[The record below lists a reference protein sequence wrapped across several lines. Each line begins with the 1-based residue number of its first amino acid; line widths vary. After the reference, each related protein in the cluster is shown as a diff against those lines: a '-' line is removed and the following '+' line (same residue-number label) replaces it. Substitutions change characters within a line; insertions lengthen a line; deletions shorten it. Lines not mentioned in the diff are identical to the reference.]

1 MKSDVLE
8 LLVYLFEHYMDDEG
22 ERLPDEEGLRDELQ
36 QAGFR
41 LHDIRKA
48 FAWLGD
54 LADRPEALGSTATD
68 SALRHYDDS
77 ELVRLDS
84 SCRGFLLFLEHNGVL
99 NPVSRERVIDR
110 LMALEGDLISIE
122 HPSNTSSGWC
132 CWCSSASLARRP
144 RSPGC
149 TSWSTRATRP
159 ANTSTELF
167 PGFARETRF
176 LAGLGHC

>member
-54 LADRPEALGSTATD
+54 LADRPEPLGVTAND
-68 SALRHYDDS
+68 SALRHFDDS
-77 ELVRLDS
+77 EMLRLDA
-84 SCRGFLLFLEHNGVL
+84 SCRGFLLFLEQNGVL
-99 NPVSRERVIDR
+99 NPLSRERVIDR

-122 HPSNTSSGWC
+122 HVKWVVLLVLFSE
-132 CWCSSASLARRP
+132 
-144 RSPGC
+144 PGEEAAFAWMHELVYE
-149 TSWSTRATRP
+149 SDP
-159 ANTSTELF
+159 AGDYL
-167 PGFARETRF
+167 
-176 LAGLGHC
+176 H

>member
-122 HPSNTSSGWC
+122 HVKWVVLLVLFSE
-132 CWCSSASLARRP
+132 
-144 RSPGC
+144 PGEEAAFAWMHELVYE
-149 TSWSTRATRP
+149 SDP
-159 ANTSTELF
+159 AGEYL
-167 PGFARETRF
+167 
-176 LAGLGHC
+176 H

>member
-1 MKSDVLE
+1 MKTDVLE

-54 LADRPEALGSTATD
+54 LADRPEPLGATAND

-77 ELVRLDS
+77 EMARLDA

-99 NPVSRERVIDR
+99 NSLSRERVIDR

-122 HPSNTSSGWC
+122 HVKWVVLLVLFSE
-132 CWCSSASLARRP
+132 
-144 RSPGC
+144 PGEEAAFAWMHELVYE
-149 TSWSTRATRP
+149 SDP
-159 ANTSTELF
+159 AGDYL
-167 PGFARETRF
+167 
-176 LAGLGHC
+176 H

>member
-1 MKSDVLE
+1 MKTDVLE

-54 LADRPEALGSTATD
+54 LADRPEPLGATAND

-77 ELVRLDS
+77 EMVRLDA

-99 NPVSRERVIDR
+99 NSLSRERVIDR

-122 HPSNTSSGWC
+122 HVKWVVLLVLFSE
-132 CWCSSASLARRP
+132 
-144 RSPGC
+144 PGEEAAFAWMHELVYE
-149 TSWSTRATRP
+149 SDP
-159 ANTSTELF
+159 AGDYL
-167 PGFARETRF
+167 
-176 LAGLGHC
+176 H

>member
-99 NPVSRERVIDR
+99 NPISRERVIDR

-122 HPSNTSSGWC
+122 HVKWVVLLVLFSE
-132 CWCSSASLARRP
+132 
-144 RSPGC
+144 PGEEAAFAWMHELVYE
-149 TSWSTRATRP
+149 SDP
-159 ANTSTELF
+159 AGEYL
-167 PGFARETRF
+167 
-176 LAGLGHC
+176 H

>member
-54 LADRPEALGSTATD
+54 LADRPEPLGATAND

-77 ELVRLDS
+77 EMVRLDA

-99 NPVSRERVIDR
+99 NSLSRERVIDR

-122 HPSNTSSGWC
+122 HVKWVVLLVLFSE
-132 CWCSSASLARRP
+132 
-144 RSPGC
+144 PGEEAAFAWMHELVYE
-149 TSWSTRATRP
+149 SDP
-159 ANTSTELF
+159 AGDYL
-167 PGFARETRF
+167 
-176 LAGLGHC
+176 H

>member
-54 LADRPEALGSTATD
+54 LADRPEPLGATDND

-77 ELVRLDS
+77 EMVRLDA

-99 NPVSRERVIDR
+99 NPLSRERVIDR
-110 LMALEGDLISIE
+110 LMALEGDQVSIE
-122 HPSNTSSGWC
+122 HVKWVVLLVLFSE
-132 CWCSSASLARRP
+132 
-144 RSPGC
+144 PGEEAAFAWMHELVYE
-149 TSWSTRATRP
+149 SDP
-159 ANTSTELF
+159 AGDYL
-167 PGFARETRF
+167 
-176 LAGLGHC
+176 H